1 MTAGPTPSITSG
13 PAGLIPGL
21 TLLYPDW
28 AVTTD
33 IIHSKALLSDS
44 KLWPSKRADQRLG
57 FIFKDKYFLIGAV
70 EGTQVVPCPCVV
82 ERAEQWTPVTPRCL
96 EAHPVVFGL
105 FFSFSTSSHSHFF

>member
-1 MTAGPTPSITSG
+1 MRSPCRAAVLSTAPRSCSLRAGPAPSITSG

-33 IIHSKALLSDS
+33 SIHSKALLSDS

-57 FIFKDKYFLIGAV
+57 FIFKDKYFLIGDV

-82 ERAEQWTPVTPRCL
+82 ERAEQ
-96 EAHPVVFGL
+96 
-105 FFSFSTSSHSHFF
+105 